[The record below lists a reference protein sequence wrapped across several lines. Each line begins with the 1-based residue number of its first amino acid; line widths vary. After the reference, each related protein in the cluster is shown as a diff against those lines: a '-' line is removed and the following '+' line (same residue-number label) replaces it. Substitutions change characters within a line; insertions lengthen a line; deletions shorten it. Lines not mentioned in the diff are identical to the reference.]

1 MNEGE
6 AEPRVGE
13 TYVLRRFDGI
23 YDEDT
28 IAKLR
33 TLYVSAASRLPPEP
47 KTLRDLSVVER
58 EGRADVLLASE
69 SVTISQAVLDFVAS
83 VMDEAV
89 VLQPWVRGFMVTGPR
104 PAQPWHFDFVA
115 FVPFPRPV
123 FATLIVA
130 LDDVTEDMG
139 ATELCVKRL
148 PDDGILEARDL
159 DQSVAL
165 RVLLKRNQGLL
176 FDGRISH
183 RGAGSLR
190 ERVPIMYHVFERG
203 L

>member
-1 MNEGE
+1 
-6 AEPRVGE
+6 
-13 TYVLRRFDGI
+13 LRRFDGI

-28 IAKLR
+28 IATLR
-33 TLYVSAASRLPPEP
+33 ALYVSAASNLPPEP
-47 KTLRDLSVVER
+47 KTLRDLSIVER
-58 EGRADVLLASE
+58 EGRVDVLLSSQA
-69 SVTISQAVLDFVAS
+69 VTIDQAVLDFVAS
-83 VMDEAV
+83 TMDEAV
-89 VLQPWVRGFMVTGPR
+89 VLKPWVRGFIVNGPQ

-139 ATELCVKRL
+139 PTELCVKRL
-148 PDDGILEARDL
+148 PDDGVLAAGDL
-159 DQSVAL
+159 DQSVIL

-183 RGAGSLR
+183 RGAASLR
-190 ERVPIMYHVFERG
+190 ARVPIMYHVFERS